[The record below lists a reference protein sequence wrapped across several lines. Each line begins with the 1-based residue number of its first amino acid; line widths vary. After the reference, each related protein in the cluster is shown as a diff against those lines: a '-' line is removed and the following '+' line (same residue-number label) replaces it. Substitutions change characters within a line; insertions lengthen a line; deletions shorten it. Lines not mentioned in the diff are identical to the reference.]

1 MIFVQRI
8 ALRFFSRRRKVKI
21 VLYLMSSDDI
31 YCFDIGHKA
40 VSSEMPLPRMEIFG
54 LEGASHKSQSEEH
67 LVIEYKDH
75 KNLNI
80 GDLFYAIPYH
90 ICPTVAKYNKSYA
103 VINGEIQSLWDI
115 QARDY
120 QLSI

>member
-1 MIFVQRI
+1 MTRLISKP
-8 ALRFFSRRRKVKI
+8 APN
-21 VLYLMSSDDI
+21 I
-31 YCFDIGHKA
+31 YCFDLGHKA

-54 LEGASHKSQSEEH
+54 LEEALHKFQSEEH
-67 LVIEYKDH
+67 LILEYKGH

-90 ICPTVAKYNKSYA
+90 ICPTVAKYNKSYV
-103 VINGEIQSLWDI
+103 VINGEIQSSWDI